1 MVCGCWIIASTAW
14 LWQPALFWHVR
25 KCVQTKE
32 ALSREVAR
40 TRLHL
45 LVKADFGITFLSF
58 GISCHAQNW
67 FHNGQPVSLKRN
79 LQIDW
84 LSTWM
89 SHCQAISILKKKK
102 KKTCLT
108 YSDMITVNLH
118 RWFQIKVFFHE
129 GFMIFWDYWIDTTA
143 ICVHEDPCCHT
154 NSIYVNVC
162 MSTNFGF
169 TNTVQTQQHSL
180 KTTTEE
186 KTSITLLIKHHAT
199 LKTDHSNILQ
209 HGVKIK

>member
-1 MVCGCWIIASTAW
+1 M
-14 LWQPALFWHVR
+14 
-25 KCVQTKE
+25 
-32 ALSREVAR
+32 AR

-45 LVKADFGITFLSF
+45 LVKAVFGITFLSF

-67 FHNGQPVSLKRN
+67 SHNGQPVSLKRN

-89 SHCQAISILKKKK
+89 SHCQAISILKKKEK

-108 YSDMITVNLH
+108 YSDMINLTVNLH

-129 GFMIFWDYWIDTTA
+129 GFMIFWDYWINTTA

-169 TNTVQTQQHSL
+169 TNTRKKNLCTDAAAQLENHHWG
-180 KTTTEE
+180 KN
-186 KTSITLLIKHHAT
+186 ITLLIKHHAT

>member
-1 MVCGCWIIASTAW
+1 M
-14 LWQPALFWHVR
+14 
-25 KCVQTKE
+25 
-32 ALSREVAR
+32 AR

-45 LVKADFGITFLSF
+45 LVKAVFGIAFLF
-58 GISCHAQNW
+58 FRISCHAQNW
-67 FHNGQPVSLKRN
+67 SHNGQPVSLKRN

-89 SHCQAISILKKKK
+89 SHCQAISILKKKEK
-102 KKTCLT
+102 KACLT
-108 YSDMITVNLH
+108 YSNMINLTVNLH

-129 GFMIFWDYWIDTTA
+129 GFMIFWDYWINTTA

-154 NSIYVNVC
+154 NSIYVNVWAQTLD
-162 MSTNFGF
+162 SQIHARKIS
-169 TNTVQTQQHSL
+169 VQTQQHSL

-199 LKTDHSNILQ
+199 LKTDHSKILQ

>member
-1 MVCGCWIIASTAW
+1 M
-14 LWQPALFWHVR
+14 
-25 KCVQTKE
+25 
-32 ALSREVAR
+32 AR

-45 LVKADFGITFLSF
+45 LVKAVFGITFLSF

-67 FHNGQPVSLKRN
+67 SHNGQPVSLKRN

-89 SHCQAISILKKKK
+89 SHCQAISILKKKE

-108 YSDMITVNLH
+108 YSDMINLTVNLH

-129 GFMIFWDYWIDTTA
+129 GFMIFWDYWINTTA

-169 TNTVQTQQHSL
+169 TNTRKKKSL
-180 KTTTEE
+180 YRRSSTAWKPPLR
-186 KTSITLLIKHHAT
+186 KKHLSHYWLNIMQLWKQITAT
-199 LKTDHSNILQ
+199 FYNM
-209 HGVKIK
+209 G